1 MITEISVAS
10 KTFLVGEYAALLKSP
25 CLVLNTTPRFSLE
38 LRHKHNEFIAHHDN
52 FNSITPAGKF
62 LHVHYKDFEH
72 NDIQF
77 FDPHYGRG
85 GFGASSAQFALLYLA
100 QKYKNKSLG
109 VIPSEARDLPING
122 DPSSQK
128 ALLGMTVGNE
138 ITGIIEAYQQYAW
151 NGLGSK
157 PSGADVISQLHGH
170 ICYIDF
176 AKGKTETFDWPF
188 EELDFFLVHT
198 NNKLATHEHLKFVKS
213 IDCEPLNSITA
224 HAYQAFKLNDPYLLI
239 DSINAYSMALEKQGY
254 VAANTQKILTE
265 LKKQDIILAAK
276 GCGALGADVLLI
288 VYAIEQQSQ
297 VKNWLNLRGFNIMAS
312 KKDITSGYNII
323 EDHL

>member
-1 MITEISVAS
+1 MITEISVGS

-25 CLVLNTTPRFSLE
+25 CILLNTTPRFSLE

-62 LHVHYKDFEH
+62 LHIHYKDFEH
-72 NDIQF
+72 DDIQF

-100 QKYKNKSLG
+100 QKYKNKSL
-109 VIPSEARDLPING
+109 L
-122 DPSSQK
+122 SSTK
-128 ALLGMTVGNE
+128 DKNNLEE
-138 ITGIIEAYQQYAW
+138 ISGIIEAYQQYAW

-188 EELDFFLVHT
+188 EQLDFFLVHT

-254 VAANTQKILTE
+254 VVANTQKILTE

-288 VYAIEQQSQ
+288 VYAIEKQSQ

-323 EDHL
+323 EDHV